1 MTTIF
6 DNNDLYAKYYSPTEH
21 LAADEIIVLFKPRG
35 VIFKQQ
41 ISKKHEWVWDQN
53 LQAA

>member
-6 DNNDLYAKYYSPTEH
+6 DGHLNHLYAKCYSQTEH
-21 LAADEIIVLFKPRG
+21 LTADEIIVLFNA
-35 VIFKQQ
+35 VIFKQY
-41 ISKKHEWVWDQN
+41 ILKKHKWAWDQN